1 MLKGIVCSGFGGQGI
16 LTTGI
21 LLAYAGFQNGYQLTW
36 YPTYGSEMR
45 GGTANCIVKLS
56 DEEIASPYVQGID
69 ILLTLNEPAIDKFE
83 PKVAPGGWL
92 FVNSSLVNP
101 DRPYRDDINVVKVD
115 AEALANQAGN
125 PKGANIAM
133 LGAVLKTTGL
143 FRLETYETA
152 MTNYF
157 TEKGKEKFNR
167 LNSLALRHG
176 YDSV

>member
-1 MLKGIVCSGFGGQGI
+1 MLKRIVCSGFGGQGI

-21 LLAYAGFQNGYQLTW
+21 LIAQAGFKNNYQITW
-36 YPTYGSEMR
+36 YPSYGSEMR

-101 DRPYRDDINVVKVD
+101 DRTYRHDINVVKVD
-115 AEALANQAGN
+115 AEDLAAQAGN
-125 PKGANIAM
+125 SKGANIAM

-143 FRLETYETA
+143 FSLEAYETA

-157 TEKGKEKFNR
+157 TDKGKEKFNR